1 MRDGEWH
8 VWVQEPPVDG
18 KANEAAAEAL
28 ARLLKVSK
36 SRVRLA
42 SGASSRSKVF
52 EIEGL
57 A

>member
-18 KANEAAAEAL
+18 KANEAAADAL

-57 A
+57 T